1 MNFHKNSLSRSRK
14 LFVIIQ
20 RQLRIKS
27 QHIRNRMEFF
37 ELDKEHQCTKK
48 KKTNLTANIIL
59 NDGIEK
65 ADPLAS
71 RNEQESLLLP
81 LPSQYSR
88 GKRKI
93 YKVKD

>member
-14 LFVIIQ
+14 LFDIIQ

-48 KKTNLTANIIL
+48 KKKTNLTANITL
-59 NDGIEK
+59 NGEIEK

-88 GKRKI
+88 GKRRFI
-93 YKVKD
+93 R

>member
-14 LFVIIQ
+14 LFDIIQ

-48 KKTNLTANIIL
+48 KKKKTNLTANITL
-59 NDGIEK
+59 NGEIEK

-88 GKRKI
+88 GKRRFI
-93 YKVKD
+93 R

>member
-1 MNFHKNSLSRSRK
+1 MY
-14 LFVIIQ
+14 
-20 RQLRIKS
+20 
-27 QHIRNRMEFF
+27 
-37 ELDKEHQCTKK
+37 KEK
-48 KKTNLTANIIL
+48 KKTNLTANITL

-88 GKRKI
+88 GERKI